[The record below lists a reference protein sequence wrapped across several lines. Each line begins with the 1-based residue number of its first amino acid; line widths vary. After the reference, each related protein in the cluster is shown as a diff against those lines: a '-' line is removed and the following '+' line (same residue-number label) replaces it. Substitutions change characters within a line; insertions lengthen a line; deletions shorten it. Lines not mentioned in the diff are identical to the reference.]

1 VLLACATFCARD
13 VPRSLI
19 LATTT
24 SLEDSG
30 LFTALLPAFE
40 RAHPGVRVR
49 LLAVGSGQALAL
61 GRSRDADVL
70 LVHSPADEAAF
81 LDAGHGELRWR
92 VMENDFVVVGP
103 PADPAG
109 VRGGRDAVAALR
121 RLAAQGATWVSRG
134 DSSGT
139 HRVEQHLLRAAGP
152 TSGSG
157 LHVLEVGQG
166 MAETLVLASQREA
179 YTLTDRGTF
188 RSLRE
193 RLVLE
198 VLVEGDPR
206 LRNVY
211 SVITVRGASNGP
223 DAKAFA
229 DWLRSPDARLL
240 IADFG
245 RERHGG
251 SLFTPSAAHTAGDG
265 PFPR

>member
-1 VLLACATFCARD
+1 VLLACVAFCARD
-13 VPRSLI
+13 APRSLV

-30 LFTALLPAFE
+30 LLEALLPVFE
-40 RAHPGVRVR
+40 QAHPGVRVR
-49 LLAVGSGQALAL
+49 VLAVGTGQALAL

-81 LDAGHGELRWR
+81 LDAGHGELRWP
-92 VMENDFVVVGP
+92 VMENDFVIVGP

-109 VRGGRDAVAALR
+109 LRGGRDAVAALR
-121 RLAAQGATWVSRG
+121 RLAAQRATWASRG

-139 HRVEQHLLRAAGP
+139 HRAEQRLQSAAGL
-152 TSGSG
+152 TNGSG

-166 MAETLVLASQREA
+166 MAETLVLASERGA
-179 YTLTDRGTF
+179 YALTDRGTY

-193 RLVLE
+193 KLALD

-211 SVITVRGASNGP
+211 SVIIVRGASNSR

-229 DWLRSPDARLL
+229 DWLRSQEAQLL
-240 IADFG
+240 IANFG
-245 RERHGG
+245 RERYGG
-251 SLFTPSAAHTAGDG
+251 SLFTPVLRTANDG
-265 PFPR
+265 SLPR